1 VSSVLLTHQ
10 LFLRIPNSLLKMTAN
25 GILHRAMAGFDAIW
39 VPDEAKMPN
48 LSGALSHGPPI
59 HPATH
64 YTGILTRMQAQQ
76 IPKEYDVAVV
86 LSGPEPQR
94 SLLEQEILRQALDI
108 PLKFLFVLGKTQTRE
123 QFKPAKHIQVVSYLT
138 STELNQALNASD
150 YVICRSG
157 YSSLMDLAALGKK
170 AILIPTPGQT
180 EQEYL
185 ASRLAESGKFI
196 VQNQHQ
202 IDLLKGLSEINK
214 TTGFEPNA
222 FNTNIYHH
230 TITTWISNLNAPPH
244 H

>member
-1 VSSVLLTHQ
+1 
-10 LFLRIPNSLLKMTAN
+10 
-25 GILHRAMAGFDAIW
+25 
-39 VPDEAKMPN
+39 
-48 LSGALSHGPPI
+48 
-59 HPATH
+59 
-64 YTGILTRMQAQQ
+64 
-76 IPKEYDVAVV
+76 
-86 LSGPEPQR
+86 
-94 SLLEQEILRQALDI
+94 
-108 PLKFLFVLGKTQTRE
+108 
-123 QFKPAKHIQVVSYLT
+123 
-138 STELNQALNASD
+138 
-150 YVICRSG
+150 
-157 YSSLMDLAALGKK
+157 MDLAALGKK